1 MAETT
6 SQNHKHKWAIIIFT
20 VISIAVLV
28 LCVKYIDL
36 KSLHDKVA
44 GINGWLLFV
53 LMVILP
59 LVGVPVSFLFIAGGV
74 KFGPVWGL
82 VLAAAAILLH
92 LLGSYWIGNSILR
105 KPLTWFFKRV
115 GYPKPQIPEH
125 HAIPICA
132 LIALVPGL
140 PYVVKNYMMVL
151 GDVKLGALII
161 ACWPMHFI
169 SVTLAVLFGGFSGEM
184 TTGKAIFLVCY
195 LVLIMGLTRVVYR
208 RLRKKSDIDLTKHKP
223 AESGAGTVG

>member
-1 MAETT
+1 MAESS
-6 SQNHKHKWAIIIFT
+6 SQNNKSKWVII
-20 VISIAVLV
+20 VASVLCLVVLV
-28 LCVKYIDL
+28 LCAKYIDL

-44 GINGWLLFV
+44 EINGWLLFV
-53 LMVILP
+53 SMVILP

-105 KPLTWFFKRV
+105 KPLNWLFKRV

-140 PYVVKNYMMVL
+140 PYVIKNYMMVL
-151 GDVKLGALII
+151 GDVKLGPLIA

-169 SVTLAVLFGGFSGEM
+169 SVTLAVLFGGFSGELTM
-184 TTGKAIFLVCY
+184 GKKIFLVCY
-195 LVLIMGLTRVVYR
+195 LVLMMGLTRVVYR
-208 RLRKKSDIDLTKHKP
+208 RLRRKSNIDLTKHKP
-223 AESGAGTVG
+223 AGNSVETAR

>member
-1 MAETT
+1 MAEP
-6 SQNHKHKWAIIIFT
+6 SPKKMPVKLM
-20 VISIAVLV
+20 VIASVICIVALV
-28 LCVKYIDL
+28 LCIMFVDFKG
-36 KSLHDKVA
+36 LHDKVA
-44 GINGWLLFV
+44 QVNGWLLFA
-53 LMVILP
+53 MMTILP
-59 LVGVPVSFLFIAGGV
+59 LVGVPVSFLCVAAGV

-105 KPLTWFFKRV
+105 KPLNWLFKRV

-140 PYVVKNYMMVL
+140 PYVIKNYMMVL
-151 GDVKLGALII
+151 GDVKLGPLIL
-161 ACWPMHFI
+161 ACWPTHFI

-184 TTGKAIFLVCY
+184 TWGKGIFLVCY
-195 LVLIMGLTRVVYR
+195 LILVMGLTRVVYR
-208 RLRKKSDIDLTKHKP
+208 RLRRKSDIDLTKHKP
-223 AESGAGTVG
+223 AESSVETAG